1 MYKTR
6 NTGTGNGIRGTRGMG
21 EMLYSGECCRTL
33 RGMSPMFGLNEG
45 NYWADSHLESHQ
57 TSTMKLLFVIFIE
70 KEISF
75 VRKAIKSSC
84 TVELL
89 GITLD
94 KNLNFKSHIENLC
107 SLSNSIFSYT

>member
-6 NTGTGNGIRGTRGMG
+6 NTGTGNGIRGTG
-21 EMLYSGECCRTL
+21 EILYSGECCRTF

-45 NYWADSHLESHQ
+45 NYLAESHLESHQ
-57 TSTMKLLFVIFIE
+57 TSTMELFFLIFIE

-75 VRKAIKSSC
+75 IGKAIKSSS

-89 GITLD
+89 GITVD
-94 KNLNFKSHIENLC
+94 KNLNFKSHIKNIC
-107 SLSNSIFSYT
+107 PLSNSIFSYT